1 MKLVLLFGLGCLPL
15 VSSFAGDSEGK
26 LGVEE
31 IVSRALA
38 ANPMLKASAAKWAAM
53 KERVP
58 QAKAWDDPMVGVDF
72 ERAGTTRLRTYS
84 DAEWMASRCLEIT
97 KKVQIASYRLAAD
110 PTETASPK
118 SVTAPSNRKQS

>member
-1 MKLVLLFGLGCLPL
+1 MKLVLLFGLAFVPFISSLPGWT
-15 VSSFAGDSEGK
+15 SSE
-26 LGVEE
+26 
-31 IVSRALA
+31 
-38 ANPMLKASAAKWAAM
+38 W
-53 KERVP
+53 
-58 QAKAWDDPMVGVDF
+58 
-72 ERAGTTRLRTYS
+72 GTTRFGTYS